1 MVSGGVGGGQ
11 GDQKIAMV
19 AREVTGETDV
29 DAVIKVLLSRLI
41 RSPADVM
48 RAFGVGFG
56 DAVTLRVR
64 QEVAIGLGL
73 VEGPSPDWATV
84 GAWVY
89 SAYRRQF
96 ARILS
101 CEPDGSFIM
110 GAADSAPVPQGLMK
124 FAWSALVDAPLIW
137 QRAKR
142 DGVAG
147 TAVVKVAWERL
158 NALAERTGDTVVD
171 EDVLALELE

>member
-1 MVSGGVGGGQ
+1 
-11 GDQKIAMV
+11 MV
-19 AREVTGETDV
+19 AREVTGETEP

-41 RSPADVM
+41 RSPADVL
-48 RAFGVGFG
+48 RAFGSGIG

-84 GAWVY
+84 GAWLY
-89 SAYRRQF
+89 SAYRRQY

-101 CEPDGSFIM
+101 CEPDGSFII
-110 GAADSAPVPQGLMK
+110 GTADSVPVPQGLIH
-124 FAWSALVDAPLIW
+124 FGWSPLVDAPMIW

-142 DGVAG
+142 DGVAAA
-147 TAVVKVAWERL
+147 TVVKVAWERL
-158 NALAERTGDTVVD
+158 NALAERTGDTVVS
-171 EDVLALELE
+171 EEALALELE

>member
-1 MVSGGVGGGQ
+1 
-11 GDQKIAMV
+11 
-19 AREVTGETDV
+19 
-29 DAVIKVLLSRLI
+29 
-41 RSPADVM
+41 
-48 RAFGVGFG
+48 
-56 DAVTLRVR
+56 
-64 QEVAIGLGL
+64 
-73 VEGPSPDWATV
+73 V

-89 SAYRRQF
+89 SAYRRQY

-101 CEPDGSFIM
+101 CEPDGAFRV

-124 FAWSALVDAPLIW
+124 FAWSPLVDAPMIW